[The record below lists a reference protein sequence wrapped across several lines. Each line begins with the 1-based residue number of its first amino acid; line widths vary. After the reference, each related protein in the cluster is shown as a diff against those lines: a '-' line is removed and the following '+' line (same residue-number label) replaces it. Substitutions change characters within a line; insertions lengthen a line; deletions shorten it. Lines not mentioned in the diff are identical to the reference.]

1 MILPGVS
8 GSLLLLMLGQ
18 YEYMSNALSQFTD
31 ALAGVL
37 NGGGTAAVVDTATPV
52 VTFMAGGVVGLLT
65 IAHSVRWALDRY
77 REATLVFLVSLIVGA
92 LRAPVEQTTI
102 ELTDT
107 GAVWTAETVG
117 LFLLFAVG
125 GAAAVLV
132 VDRLAGGIEPSSSQ
146 PA

>member
-1 MILPGVS
+1 V
-8 GSLLLLMLGQ
+8 
-18 YEYMSNALSQFTD
+18 AL
-31 ALAGVL
+31 
-37 NGGGTAAVVDTATPV
+37 
-52 VTFMAGGVVGLLT
+52 
-65 IAHSVRWALDRY
+65 
-77 REATLVFLVSLIVGA
+77 
-92 LRAPVEQTTI
+92 
-102 ELTDT
+102 LTDT